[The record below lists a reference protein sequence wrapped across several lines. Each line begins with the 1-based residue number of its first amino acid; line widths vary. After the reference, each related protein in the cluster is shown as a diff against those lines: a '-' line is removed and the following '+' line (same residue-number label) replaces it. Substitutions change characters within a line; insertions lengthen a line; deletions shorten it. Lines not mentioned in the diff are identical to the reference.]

1 MSLVKNI
8 NGIHQFILNR
18 DDIHFEAIADQF
30 KLNVEEVKKVA
41 YAAEDATK
49 KPKPIKAQAKP
60 PKKDKPEGS
69 GQNRKPSGYFL
80 YNAANRENA
89 INLLKTKA
97 KERKFT
103 DKDGNMTEIKTSD
116 FSAKGEPTLA
126 QTGQKISSMWRA
138 LSEEERAAWN
148 TKAKNSPPIPK
159 KEKPVKGAK
168 KNAKNAAKKEESS
181 EEENNIEE
189 ENSIEETSDEEDEQE
204 DETAEDEE
212 EEEVIK
218 PNSKGKGEG
227 RTKTLPPPKGRKS
240 NK

>member
-18 DDIHFEAIADQF
+18 DDIHFEAIAEQF

-60 PKKDKPEGS
+60 PKKEKPEGS

-80 YNAANRENA
+80 YNAANRENV
-89 INLLKTKA
+89 IILLKTKA

-126 QTGQKISSMWRA
+126 QVGQKISSMWRA
-138 LSEEERAAWN
+138 LSVEEREEWN
-148 TKAKNSPPIPK
+148 TKAKNAPPIPK
-159 KEKPVKGAK
+159 KEKAVKGAK
-168 KNAKNAAKKEESS
+168 KGAKNTKNATKKEESTESEKDEES
-181 EEENNIEE
+181 EEQDE
-189 ENSIEETSDEEDEQE
+189 ENDSEEQ
-204 DETAEDEE
+204 EDEE
-212 EEEVIK
+212 EEVIIK
-218 PNSKGKGEG
+218 PTNSKGKGEG

-240 NK
+240 GK